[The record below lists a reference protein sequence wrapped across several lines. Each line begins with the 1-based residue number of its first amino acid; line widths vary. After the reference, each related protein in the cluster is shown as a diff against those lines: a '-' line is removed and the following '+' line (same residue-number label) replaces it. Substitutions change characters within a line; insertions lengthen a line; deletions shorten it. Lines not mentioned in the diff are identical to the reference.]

1 MITGNDG
8 EGGECCV
15 WGFSVCWRG
24 EFSGLVQ
31 DNSIKRALCRRVSVK
46 SQTGSLSEKY
56 SFSCMHECYLQ
67 SSIITKEHA
76 LGLKMTQKK
85 QKLQFPKFPLEA
97 DSRSERILVESHVQ

>member
-46 SQTGSLSEKY
+46 SQTGSLSEKC

-76 LGLKMTQKK
+76 LGLK
-85 QKLQFPKFPLEA
+85 LQFPKLKA
-97 DSRSERILVESHVQ
+97 DSRSEWILVESHVQ